1 MPNIQPPPSP
11 QSQVGEIEW
20 GVPKQANLSQFC
32 YVPSSLGPGA
42 GGGQKTLE
50 QYPEICSLFFKAS
63 LDTSMNN

>member
-32 YVPSSLGPGA
+32 YVPNSLGREGVRKLWNNIPKYA
-42 GGGQKTLE
+42 RF
-50 QYPEICSLFFKAS
+50 SLS
-63 LDTSMNN
+63 IP